1 MYKTSTKLPQE
12 RILIIGDSL
21 KSSKENFTFY
31 EYQNKRVD
39 LPVIRVD
46 ITLPVYRMENYRTRT
61 AQIKYIHANKE
72 RPDFFSSGQENESA
86 QQAQHEILIPFAK
99 QGRADSISPIIEELQ
114 IEEQREPILITS
126 GGVVVNG
133 NRRLTAMRELWSE
146 NPGDFKRFQYVD
158 CAVLPDSVTPEE
170 IREIEVRL
178 QMRPETKLPYGWVDE
193 SIAITEML
201 TSGKSVD
208 YVADLMK
215 KKRRDVERMARA
227 LTEADIYLKEWLR
240 EPGEYQHIEDAEQFF
255 NDMAKALSNKEGEEL
270 EASRR
275 IAWSLISNSKR
286 LNRRVYDY
294 NFGFDKR
301 ASSVIDQVCDRLG
314 IDASE
319 KEKKSDSSF
328 DLDIDFGGDDEDAS
342 SFDGFIKIFDDP
354 FLRENAVSEIISVCE
369 SIWEQDRQGE
379 IGKRALVSLQTANSK
394 LQEVDL
400 TKADPSTYEAMQ
412 SQTTAI
418 IEKAQ
423 KIQESL
429 SRYTSKSP
437 SS

>member
-1 MYKTSTKLPQE
+1 
-12 RILIIGDSL
+12 
-21 KSSKENFTFY
+21 
-31 EYQNKRVD
+31 
-39 LPVIRVD
+39 
-46 ITLPVYRMENYRTRT
+46 
-61 AQIKYIHANKE
+61 
-72 RPDFFSSGQENESA
+72 
-86 QQAQHEILIPFAK
+86 
-99 QGRADSISPIIEELQ
+99 
-114 IEEQREPILITS
+114 
-126 GGVVVNG
+126 
-133 NRRLTAMRELWSE
+133 
-146 NPGDFKRFQYVD
+146 
-158 CAVLPDSVTPEE
+158 
-170 IREIEVRL
+170 
-178 QMRPETKLPYGWVDE
+178 
-193 SIAITEML
+193 
-201 TSGKSVD
+201 
-208 YVADLMK
+208 
-215 KKRRDVERMARA
+215 
-227 LTEADIYLKEWLR
+227 
-240 EPGEYQHIEDAEQFF
+240 
-255 NDMAKALSNKEGEEL
+255 
-270 EASRR
+270 
-275 IAWSLISNSKR
+275 
-286 LNRRVYDY
+286 
-294 NFGFDKR
+294 
-301 ASSVIDQVCDRLG
+301 DQVCDRLG